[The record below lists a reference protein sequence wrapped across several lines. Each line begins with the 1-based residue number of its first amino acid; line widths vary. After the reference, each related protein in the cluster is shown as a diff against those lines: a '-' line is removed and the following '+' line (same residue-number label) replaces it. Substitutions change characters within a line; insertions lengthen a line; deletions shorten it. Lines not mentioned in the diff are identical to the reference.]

1 MRQGGESGLDA
12 DPAAA
17 PGDRLP
23 GSSPTLDWTQPLRPM
38 RPGRWGAGDERGS
51 ANHMSPKSV
60 LRAASLI
67 RTGETFDLSH
77 MLNEAMPVS
86 DGRSW
91 RMYPKPPKALR
102 GENRRG
108 GNEELVVAE
117 IGQVGTHLDGFG
129 HQTHDGCFYNG
140 FTCDEVQSR
149 EGLKKLGIEK
159 VGPLIT
165 RGVLLDVAAARG
177 VDCLPAGYEVTVAD
191 LELALSLSRLSLEP
205 GDAVLLRYGWER
217 HWGVDNAT
225 YRANAPGIVIA
236 AATWL
241 IERDPMLIGADNAT
255 VEVAVNPDSHL
266 SLPVHQIALV
276 ANGVLLMENLK
287 LSGIAAAGLGEFAFI
302 AQPLRI
308 EGASGS
314 TVAPVAV
321 R

>member
-1 MRQGGESGLDA
+1 MRDGERRGLSTEPTA
-12 DPAAA
+12 GCEPMAAE
-17 PGDRLP
+17 
-23 GSSPTLDWTQPLRPM
+23 WLRSL

-60 LRAASLI
+60 LKAASLI
-67 RTGETFDLSH
+67 RTGETIDLSH
-77 MLNEAMPVS
+77 MLNEAMPVNE
-86 DGRSW
+86 GRGW

-102 GENRRG
+102 GDNRRG

-129 HQTHDGCFYNG
+129 HQTHGDCFYNG
-140 FTCDEVQSR
+140 FTCEQVQSR

-159 VGPLIT
+159 IGPLIT
-165 RGVLLDVAAARG
+165 RGVLLDIAGAKG

-191 LELALSLSRLSLEP
+191 LEQALAWRGLSLEP

-217 HWGVDNAT
+217 HWDVDSAA
-225 YRANAPGIVIA
+225 YRTNAPGIGISA
-236 AATWL
+236 GTWL

-255 VEVAVNPDSHL
+255 VEVAPNPDSHL

-287 LSGIAAAGLGEFAFI
+287 LSEIAAAEFGEFAFI

-308 EGASGS
+308 QGASGS